1 MNGGL
6 CIKYRQSRSCCP
18 HYGELGPFI
27 LLRFAHNKKSSDLWS
42 ICAVNSRHILCDENI
57 LIILFLSHM
66 PLFDRFWSVC
76 KCGIST
82 STTIS
87 VAVGLFFTEMLNVSR
102 QHVWMEKLWRKWLQ
116 SGIAQSTKEID
127 GRGQTILISFLLLS
141 FYVLWQFFCCR
152 LWHLFLCLAKKS
164 TNEKNMDLLSNQ
176 TNLDFLVITRPP
188 FITCHLST

>member
-1 MNGGL
+1 MLNKRHDETTCYIEVNGGL

-87 VAVGLFFTEMLNVSR
+87 VAVGLFYWNVKR
-102 QHVWMEKLWRKWLQ
+102 IQATCVNGKIMEKMAIKWHRPKHQGDRWKGPDFIGLIFTFILC
-116 SGIAQSTKEID
+116 SLTIFFAVDYGIYFCA
-127 GRGQTILISFLLLS
+127 
-141 FYVLWQFFCCR
+141 WQ
-152 LWHLFLCLAKKS
+152 KK
-164 TNEKNMDLLSNQ
+164 
-176 TNLDFLVITRPP
+176 
-188 FITCHLST
+188 H

>member
-1 MNGGL
+1 MLNKRHDETTSYIEVNGGL

-27 LLRFAHNKKSSDLWS
+27 LLRFAHNKNSSDLWS

-87 VAVGLFFTEMLNVSR
+87 VAVGLFYWNVKR
-102 QHVWMEKLWRKWLQ
+102 IQATCVNGKIMEKMATKWHRPKHQ
-116 SGIAQSTKEID
+116 GDRWKGPDYID
-127 GRGQTILISFLLLS
+127 FILCSLTIFL
-141 FYVLWQFFCCR
+141 R
-152 LWHLFLCLAKKS
+152 
-164 TNEKNMDLLSNQ
+164 
-176 TNLDFLVITRPP
+176 
-188 FITCHLST
+188 